1 MSTPNT
7 PEKTP
12 VDILRS
18 LLKDPAKFQS
28 YAHHRFTQINRI
40 EEERYKLP
48 DYQHKEARKNK
59 KLNRYSDIVPYDNN
73 CIKLTDKR
81 LGFSHD
87 DYINASWIVAPH
99 DIPRVYIATQGPTP
113 HTLIDFWRLVVEQQV
128 PVIVCLTAQMDGK
141 VEKCARYW
149 PVGDQTLEWT
159 QHGMTV
165 KVINVQEETE
175 NTEAAC
181 IQRTIQV
188 SFYNQDQV
196 VEEAK
201 VTQLQFLG
209 WPDHGVP
216 KETNKVIG
224 LIQLTRQLQEANKP
238 VLVHCSA
245 GCGRTGTFCVI
256 DSAEVLV
263 RNNPQ
268 FMLDPIF
275 YLTDEF
281 RKQRTTMV
289 QAEAQYG
296 FCYQALLDF
305 LEVKERGNE

>member
-1 MSTPNT
+1 MSTSEVANKPT
-7 PEKTP
+7 IE
-12 VDILRS
+12 ILRN
-18 LLKDPAKFQS
+18 LLKDQAKFQL
-28 YAHHRFTQINRI
+28 YAHHRFAQVNDL
-40 EEERYKLP
+40 EEERYQLP
-48 DYQHKEARKNK
+48 DYQHTEAQKNN

-81 LGFSHD
+81 LGPTQD

-113 HTLIDFWRLVVEQQV
+113 HTIADFWRLVVEQQV

-149 PVGDQTLEWT
+149 PVGDQALEWT
-159 QHGMTV
+159 HHDVTI
-165 KVINVQEETE
+165 KVVNVAEESE
-175 NTEAAC
+175 NEEAAC

-188 SFYNQDQV
+188 SFYHQDQL
-196 VEEAK
+196 VEETK

-224 LIQLTRQLQEANKP
+224 LIQLTRQLQETNKP

-268 FMLDPIF
+268 FRMDPVF

-296 FCYQALLDF
+296 FCYRALLDF
-305 LEVKERGNE
+305 LDLESK